1 MIKYLF
7 HSISAIV
14 KENRQLSEI
23 EKKLA
28 HSQTFKTFFQPL
40 SKTWQG
46 QGGYLVWMATRSFS
60 VKV

>member
-1 MIKYLF
+1 MKGV
-7 HSISAIV
+7 V
-14 KENRQLSEI
+14 KENKQFSEI

-40 SKTWQG
+40 SNTWQG
-46 QGGYLVWMATRSFS
+46 QGGYFVWMATRSFS